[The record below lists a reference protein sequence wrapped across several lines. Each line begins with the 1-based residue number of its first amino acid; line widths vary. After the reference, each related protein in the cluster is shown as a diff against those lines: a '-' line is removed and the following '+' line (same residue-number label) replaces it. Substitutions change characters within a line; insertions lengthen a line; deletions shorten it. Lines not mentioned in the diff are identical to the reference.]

1 MWRAAHLLG
10 EVAERG
16 EDEDAHED
24 EEQEETELLA
34 AVSECEGEGLGG
46 RGKRVTV
53 NVAESLIMGTVT
65 LGLLICSFISNAM
78 LSLSACLEAGRVPG
92 ELEDPEDASDPEDLD
107 DAADVVE
114 AAGGGVGLDEED
126 GDEVGQDGEHVDHVH
141 PAADELPLL
150 GGS

>member
-1 MWRAAHLLG
+1 M
-10 EVAERG
+10 
-16 EDEDAHED
+16 
-24 EEQEETELLA
+24 
-34 AVSECEGEGLGG
+34 
-46 RGKRVTV
+46 
-53 NVAESLIMGTVT
+53 
-65 LGLLICSFISNAM
+65 
-78 LSLSACLEAGRVPG
+78 PG

-150 GGS
+150 GGSWHGRTDNKPLEATLFVGYPF

>member
-1 MWRAAHLLG
+1 
-10 EVAERG
+10 
-16 EDEDAHED
+16 
-24 EEQEETELLA
+24 
-34 AVSECEGEGLGG
+34 
-46 RGKRVTV
+46 
-53 NVAESLIMGTVT
+53 
-65 LGLLICSFISNAM
+65 M

-150 GGS
+150 GGTWQERTDKFIEATRHLFENVLISKIISKINYLRGRNAIKCNASTGLC